1 MQASNQ
7 RKVLIRK
14 TTAVWLLQESEHVSS
29 DQRFRVRSKQP
40 HTCASESTSC
50 CILLKGSTGT
60 HMCRI
65 QFLLESCV
73 HLWITTR
80 GGLDVYCIL
89 QNAQT
94 KPVNTLSSTKG
105 ILLKYLLRIL
115 EYYVQCMT
123 VPGSTRLFQISQCTL
138 KLTCTVHFL
147 PIYALYLLNVR
158 RILRK
163 IKIPVLR
170 TSASFCQPKC

>member
-1 MQASNQ
+1 MNTYHRISGLESGVNSHTRA
-7 RKVLIRK
+7 
-14 TTAVWLLQESEHVSS
+14 LQN
-29 DQRFRVRSKQP
+29 
-40 HTCASESTSC
+40 ATSC

-80 GGLDVYCIL
+80 GGLDVYCKMHR
-89 QNAQT
+89 QASEYTQQY
-94 KPVNTLSSTKG
+94 KG
-105 ILLKYLLRIL
+105 YSAEISAKNIGVLCTMYDS
-115 EYYVQCMT
+115 